1 MSDDTP
7 KVSENRQKKEQIVAE
22 LVEKIDSSNGL
33 VFADY
38 QGLTHKQLESLK
50 KELKKLDSTIVVT
63 KNSLVK
69 LSLGKSKNFADFK
82 DNAGLDRP
90 TAALLL
96 RGDIVEPLKKL
107 QKTIKEFGLPKIK
120 FGILEGQALDETQVL
135 RIASLPNRET
145 LLAQFVGTL
154 NSPIQGLVVTLNGTI
169 QKFVMTL
176 NAIAQNKPAAPAAVS
191 SSIQEEPAVQTETTT
206 SESADQSSATIN
218 QQSVQDEQTQAQ
230 TETQSVV
237 SSQESEVE
245 AVSASEPA
253 TQPEAPVETDESAD
267 PTKPTAD
274 KTTPADPAETEE
286 KTDESE

>member
-176 NAIAQNKPAAPAAVS
+176 NAIAQNKPAAPAAVVA
-191 SSIQEEPAVQTETTT
+191 EP
-206 SESADQSSATIN
+206 ADQSSATIN

-237 SSQESEVE
+237 SSQESEAE

>member
-1 MSDDTP
+1 MNDNTP

-107 QKTIKEFGLPKIK
+107 QKAIKEFGLPKIK

-176 NAIAQNKPAAPAAVS
+176 NAIAQNKPATPAAVAA
-191 SSIQEEPAVQTETTT
+191 EP
-206 SESADQSSATIN
+206 ADQSSATIN

>member
-7 KVSENRQKKEQIVAE
+7 KVSQNRQKKEQIVAE

-107 QKTIKEFGLPKIK
+107 QKAIKEFGLPKIK

-176 NAIAQNKPAAPAAVS
+176 NAIAQNKPATPAAVAA
-191 SSIQEEPAVQTETTT
+191 EP
-206 SESADQSSATIN
+206 ADQSSATIN

-253 TQPEAPVETDESAD
+253 AQPEAPVETDESAD

-274 KTTPADPAETEE
+274 ETTPVDPTEAEE
-286 KTDESE
+286 KTDESKGGEN